1 MTRTTWLAL
10 PLVAGVVVYLVSAL
24 PESFSTDLSRVGT
37 APVTVVAVHD
47 TNLLASIEM
56 MDLMGSVKD
65 AYGDE
70 VLVLVADL
78 NTRPGRAFSTQHGAS
93 AVSLLLFSSEG
104 ERVDTVVGDLTAELV
119 ERRIDRALEG
129 IEP

>member
-78 NTRPGRAFSTQHGAS
+78 NTRPGRAFSTRHGAS

-119 ERRIDRALEG
+119 QRRIDRALVG
-129 IEP
+129 D